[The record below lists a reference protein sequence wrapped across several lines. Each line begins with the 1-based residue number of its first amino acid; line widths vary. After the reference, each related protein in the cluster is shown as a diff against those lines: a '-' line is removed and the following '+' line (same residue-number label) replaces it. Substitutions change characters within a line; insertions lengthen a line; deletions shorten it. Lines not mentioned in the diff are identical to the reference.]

1 MKSSPNTRQVT
12 SAAAPRHPAHA
23 ARPGTGTGRLV
34 SAVAG
39 VAVLLGTLVFAIAV
53 LSRSGGPATSTP
65 TSAQLITV
73 TGKVP
78 LLRP

>member
-1 MKSSPNTRQVT
+1 MTG
-12 SAAAPRHPAHA
+12 AAAARRPAHA
-23 ARPGTGTGRLV
+23 ARPGIGTGRLV
-34 SAVAG
+34 AAVAG
-39 VAVLLGTLVFAIAV
+39 VAVLLGTLVIGIAA